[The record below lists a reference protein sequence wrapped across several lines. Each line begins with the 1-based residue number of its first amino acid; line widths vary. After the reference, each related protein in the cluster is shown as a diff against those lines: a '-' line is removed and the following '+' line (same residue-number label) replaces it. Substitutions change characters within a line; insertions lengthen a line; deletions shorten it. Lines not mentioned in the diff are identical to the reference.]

1 MLWHVA
7 ILSPPYSTLS
17 YTVPEYFPKNVWQI
31 GQRVCVPLTKNLR
44 CGILLFADTESHNWG
59 KENNYKLKSI
69 FWPLEKE
76 PLLQSF
82 YLNMVVELA
91 HRQLKTCG
99 EVLANVLPAN
109 LRKLNHVFEVKD
121 EMFPKRLKLTQ
132 LKELNS
138 EKLTLLA
145 KLWCQGKVLKLN
157 KPQEKQEKV
166 CVISKD
172 PPWPVRSQATNQ
184 LKLLEYIWENRNQT
198 RQSLV
203 NNLGSWVIST
213 LRLLEKKG
221 LILWQKSRA
230 FSNNI
235 CKDNVELRDF
245 QLSAEQKQALSS
257 LLYALEKNQAA
268 VQLLYGVTGSGKTLI
283 YMYLVKRCLELGLSV
298 LFLLPEV
305 ALAMQVWSEIKKYF
319 YNFDCYLYH
328 GYQSPTYREQVFE
341 TVALKKNPCLV
352 VGTRSAVFLPRKD
365 WGMVILDEEHDVS
378 FKQEERFCYH
388 AKEASFYLINKNNGL
403 LVLGSAT
410 PDIKTFY
417 SAKQGLISMQKMK
430 HRVSQHELPRVELID
445 LQKESVNEGPL
456 CESAH
461 TQLQECLNRGEQAI
475 ILLNRRGYAPLVFC
489 TSCKQVLK
497 CDYCEVGMTYYK
509 KREKVICHYCGL
521 SKPFPL
527 ACPKCGA
534 FQYVP
539 ISEGTEQVEEYL
551 ANKLEPDTKVLRLDR
566 DSTRR
571 QGSMEDIL
579 KRFSERQAKILV
591 GTQMCSKGHHF
602 PDVTLVIVVDGDV
615 GLNLPDYRATER
627 TFQLLVQVAGRAG
640 RGDKPGQV
648 IIQTR
653 NPSHYCWHYVQEN
666 DYEGFYEQEII
677 LRRRLG
683 YPPFVKLGL
692 LRMSF
697 PADWSLGID
706 KVNKIADIL
715 RQKGRNE
722 GVKILG
728 PAPAP
733 LNQLRGR
740 LRYQCLLKANQWQ
753 HIRQV
758 CAHVLQNK
766 SSHHQFRI
774 QLDLDP
780 LQLL

>member
-7 ILSPPYSTLS
+7 ILSPPYITLS
-17 YTVPEYFPKNVWQI
+17 YTVPEYFPKNVWQV
-31 GQRVCVPLTKNLR
+31 GQRVCVPLTRTLR
-44 CGILLFADTESHNWG
+44 CGILLFADTENDAWRQ
-59 KENNYKLKSI
+59 KKNYKIKSL

-82 YLNMVVELA
+82 YLNMVFELA

-109 LRKLNHVFEVKD
+109 LRKLNHVLEIKD
-121 EMFPKRLKLTQ
+121 ERFPKHLKLTQ
-132 LKELNS
+132 IKELNS
-138 EKLTLLA
+138 GKLSLLA
-145 KLWCQGKVLKLN
+145 ELWYQGRVLKLN
-157 KPQEKQEKV
+157 KPKEKQTKF
-166 CVISKD
+166 CVLSKD

-184 LKLLEYIWENRNQT
+184 LKVLEYIWENGNQT

-203 NNLGSWVIST
+203 NNLGTWVIST

-221 LILWQKSRA
+221 LIFWQDSRA
-230 FSNNI
+230 SSNHT

-245 QLSAEQKQALSS
+245 QLSAEQKQALSP
-257 LLYALEKNQAA
+257 LLYALEKNEVE

-283 YMYLVKRCLELGLSV
+283 YMYLVKRCLELGFSV

-305 ALAMQVWSEIKKYF
+305 ALAMQVWSEIKKHF
-319 YNFDCYLYH
+319 YSFDCYLYH

-341 TVALKKNPCLV
+341 AVALKNNPCLV

-388 AKEASFYLINKNNGL
+388 AKEVSFYLINKNNGL

-417 SAKQGLISMQKMK
+417 SAQQRLISMQKMK

-445 LQKESVNEGPL
+445 LQKESFNEGPL

-461 TQLQECLNRGEQAI
+461 NQLQECLNRGEQAI

-489 TSCKQVLK
+489 ISCKQVLK

-509 KREKVICHYCGL
+509 RREKVICHYCGL

-551 ANKLEPDTKVLRLDR
+551 ANKLEPDTRVLRLDR
-566 DSTRR
+566 ESTRR

-579 KRFSERQAKILV
+579 RRFSERQAQILV

-653 NPSHYCWHYVQEN
+653 NPSHYCWHYIQKN
-666 DYEGFYEQEII
+666 DYEGFYEQEIT
-677 LRRRLG
+677 LRKRLG

-697 PADWSLGID
+697 PVNWSLGID

-715 RQKGRNE
+715 RQKGENE

-733 LNQLRGR
+733 LSQLRGR

-753 HIRQV
+753 QIRHV
-758 CAHVLQNK
+758 CTQVLQNK
-766 SSHHQFRI
+766 SSHHQFRV